1 MLAYITGLFASV
13 VSSSLLTWA
22 TRSFARRHG
31 LAKGP
36 HSSRHIH
43 EVPIPRLGGIA
54 IFTTFSVFFLLHSL
68 VQTNQW
74 VTSPLNGDV
83 GKILVIATALFLVGL
98 ADDLV
103 GVPALTKL
111 LVEIAGGAVLY
122 LSGIGFEF
130 GSSHVA
136 GSFTWFICFLA
147 TIGWVVLIC
156 NAINLIDG
164 IDGLAAG
171 AALFSMATIFAV
183 ALGTRSGVAN
193 ATVVLAGSLFGF
205 LLFNFNPA
213 SIFMG
218 DSGSLFVG
226 FLLSA
231 FVLSEQP
238 KSAGKIHGIL
248 VPLVCFALPLTDVGL
263 SVLRRFLS
271 GHSLFGADR
280 EHIHH
285 KLLDLGLSQR
295 QAVGVLYAVSAL
307 FSISSLFLLNP
318 SPVALLPVAGIVL
331 LTIFFGV
338 RKLKYHEFL
347 EIVRTPEPSKLKRR
361 RVSNNIAIRK
371 AAAGLQ
377 MTRDPKTIAILL
389 ETCLSNE
396 FDGFA
401 LDLSDDFL
409 HQYRVPQA
417 LASHSLAAHWAHS
430 RERLS
435 IKLDLNSNDGLLL
448 GELILFHDACTP
460 LLARMELIRGPL
472 RSSLVGALQNSFP
485 TAWRKPRLLSLGNGH
500 QSATTE
506 EQHLDSRN

>member
-1 MLAYITGLFASV
+1 MLAYVTGLFASV

-22 TRSFARRHG
+22 TRNFARRHG

-43 EVPIPRLGGIA
+43 KVPIPRLGGIA
-54 IFTTFSVFFLLHSL
+54 IFTTFSVLFLLYSL
-68 VQTNQW
+68 VRTNRW

-83 GKILVIATALFLVGL
+83 GRILMIATALFLVGL

-111 LVEIAGGAVLY
+111 LVEIAGGVALY

-136 GSFTWFICFLA
+136 GSFTWFICLLA

-171 AALFSMATIFAV
+171 AALFSMATIFTV
-183 ALGTRSGVAN
+183 ALGARPGVAN
-193 ATVVLAGSLFGF
+193 STVILAGSLLGF
-205 LLFNFNPA
+205 LIFNFNPA

-238 KSAGKIHGIL
+238 KYDSNIRGIL

-263 SVLRRFLS
+263 SVLRRFLN

-295 QAVGVLYAVSAL
+295 QVVGILYGASAL

-318 SPVALLPVAGIVL
+318 SRVALLPVAGVVL

-338 RKLKYHEFL
+338 RKLKYQEFTEVMRAL
-347 EIVRTPEPSKLKRR
+347 EPSKMKRKK
-361 RVSNNIAIRK
+361 VSNNIAIRK
-371 AAAGLQ
+371 AAVGLQ
-377 MTRDPKTIAILL
+377 MTRDLKTIAILL
-389 ETCLSNE
+389 ETALINE

-401 LDLSDDFL
+401 VDISDEFL
-409 HQYRVPQA
+409 YEHRAPQPW
-417 LASHSLAAHWAHS
+417 ASHSLAAHWGHS
-430 RERLS
+430 QERLT
-435 IKLDLNSNDGLLL
+435 ITLDLKAPGGSLI
-448 GELILFHDACTP
+448 GELILFHNACTP
-460 LLARMELIRGPL
+460 FFVSMELVRGLL
-472 RSSLVGALQNSFP
+472 RYSLVTALQNSLA
-485 TAWRKPRLLSLGNGH
+485 TASRRPLLFTSGESH
-500 QSATTE
+500 QPASMET
-506 EQHLDSRN
+506 QHLDFQS

>member
-1 MLAYITGLFASV
+1 MVAYAASLF
-13 VSSSLLTWA
+13 VSAVTSTLLTWGV
-22 TRSFARRHG
+22 RNFSRRHG
-31 LAKGP
+31 LAKP
-36 HSSRHIH
+36 AHSSRHIH
-43 EVPIPRLGGIA
+43 KVPIPRLGGIA
-54 IFTTFSVFFLLHSL
+54 IFMTFSVLFLLYSL
-68 VQTNQW
+68 FGANGW

-83 GKILVIATALFLVGL
+83 EKILLIGTALFLVGL

-111 LVEIAGGAVLY
+111 LVEIAGGVALY

-136 GSFTWFICFLA
+136 GSFTWFICLLA

-183 ALGTRSGVAN
+183 ALGARPGVAN
-193 ATVVLAGSLFGF
+193 STVILAGSLFGF
-205 LLFNFNPA
+205 LIFNFNPA

-238 KSAGKIHGIL
+238 KYTGKIHGIL
-248 VPLVCFALPLTDVGL
+248 IPLVCFALPLTDVAL
-263 SVLRRFLS
+263 SLLRRFLN

-295 QAVGVLYAVSAL
+295 QVVVILYGASAL

-318 SPVALLPVAGIVL
+318 SPVALLPVAGVVL

-377 MTRDPKTIAILL
+377 MTRDPKTIVILL
-389 ETCLSNE
+389 ATCLSNE

-401 LDLSDDFL
+401 LDLSEDFL
-409 HQYRVPQA
+409 DQYRVPQGW
-417 LASHSLAAHWAHS
+417 ASQSLAAH
-430 RERLS
+430 
-435 IKLDLNSNDGLLL
+435 
-448 GELILFHDACTP
+448 
-460 LLARMELIRGPL
+460 
-472 RSSLVGALQNSFP
+472 
-485 TAWRKPRLLSLGNGH
+485 
-500 QSATTE
+500 
-506 EQHLDSRN
+506 